1 MLNQSVSRSFNSWL
15 SFLLDRKKLK
25 RLGLKIFNKLVNK
38 NLFAG
43 FKQFKRVVMM
53 LKDAT
58 DETAIKER
66 QEQRNQ
72 KLITRILNRL
82 TKKALV
88 NCFELLAVNR
98 NQRVKTRRLLNR
110 YFGPMDSDFT
120 RSAFRMWRAQVKSHS
135 LQETIL
141 LLQHKDER
149 IQLLEAR
156 LLLLED
162 KTQNLALS
170 KAKSMIQMWQNKC
183 LINTLNSW
191 IVWTKSEIEDKIKL
205 DRFVKKWKNLEMY
218 AIFFGWKSTVV
229 ENKKNKLILRRF
241 LQKLQNSTLSKV
253 VLFWALFVKQR

>member
-156 LLLLED
+156 LLLL
-162 KTQNLALS
+162 A
-170 KAKSMIQMWQNKC
+170 
-183 LINTLNSW
+183 
-191 IVWTKSEIEDKIKL
+191 V
-205 DRFVKKWKNLEMY
+205 Y
-218 AIFFGWKSTVV
+218 
-229 ENKKNKLILRRF
+229 
-241 LQKLQNSTLSKV
+241 
-253 VLFWALFVKQR
+253 